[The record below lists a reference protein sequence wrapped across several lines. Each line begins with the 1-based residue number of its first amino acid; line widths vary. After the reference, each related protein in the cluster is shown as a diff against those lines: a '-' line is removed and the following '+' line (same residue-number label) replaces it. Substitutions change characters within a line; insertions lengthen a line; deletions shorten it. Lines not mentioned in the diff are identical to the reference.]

1 MAFKDLYVL
10 STEGSNW
17 SVPQDFDVTFNWD
30 YDEGRA
36 AMMGLYAKGK
46 EMQWDA
52 ATRID
57 WSQELDEDN
66 PEQMPEESLPIHMAP
81 CYLKM
86 SEKEKATVRR
96 NFQAWQL
103 SQFMQ
108 GEQGALVCAAKIVTQ
123 VPDVDSKF
131 YAATQTIDEARHVEA
146 YRRLLGKFGVAYPMT
161 KPLQDLI
168 DQTLRDS
175 RWDMTYLGMQ
185 VVIEGL
191 ALAAFG
197 QIRDNAQNQ
206 LCAQVNAYVMQDE
219 SRHVAFG
226 RLALR
231 DYYPQLTQ
239 RERDE
244 REHFLLEASYLMRDR
259 FDAVELWQHLGL
271 PIEECAQA
279 MYESGFMEKF
289 RNSLFTRIVP
299 IVRDIGLWGDTI
311 RKGYEEMGVI
321 EYAKSD
327 VQALQDEDEHIALQF
342 DARRKEAQHVVAGAR
357 PGQGPTRDVSVVVRH
372 VGFHA
377 RELHDL

>member
-1 MAFKDLYVL
+1 LRQTAQSREREGSNAMTAIKDIYALG
-10 STEGSNW
+10 TEGSTW
-17 SVPQDFDVTFNWD
+17 SVPQDFDVNFNWD
-30 YDEGRA
+30 YDDGRA

-66 PEQMPEESLPIHMAP
+66 PEQMPEESLPIHMAD
-81 CYLKM
+81 CYKKM
-86 SEKEKATVRR
+86 SGKEKATVRR
-96 NFQAWQL
+96 HFQAWQL

-108 GEQGALVCAAKIVTQ
+108 GEQGALICAAKIVTQ
-123 VPDVDSKF
+123 VPDADSKF

-146 YRRLLGKFGVAYPMT
+146 YKRLLTKFKVAYPMT

-197 QIRDNAQNQ
+197 QIRDQAQNP

-231 DYYPQLTQ
+231 DYYPHLTQ
-239 RERDE
+239 KERDE
-244 REHFLLEASYLMRDR
+244 REEFLLEASYLMRDR
-259 FDAVELWQHLGL
+259 FDAVELWQNLGL
-271 PIEECAQA
+271 PVEDCAKA

-299 IVRDIGLWGDTI
+299 IVKDIGLWGDYI
-311 RKGYEEMGVI
+311 QKGYTEMGVI
-321 EYAKSD
+321 DYAKSD
-327 VQALQDEDEHIALQF
+327 VQALQDNDEDIAKQF
-342 DARRKEAQHVVAGAR
+342 DARQRDIQRVIDRAKVAA
-357 PGQGPTRDVSVVVRH
+357 
-372 VGFHA
+372 
-377 RELHDL
+377 E

>member
-1 MAFKDLYVL
+1 MAFKDLYAL
-10 STEGSNW
+10 STEGSTW
-17 SVPQDFDVTFNWD
+17 SVKQDFDAVFNWD
-30 YDEGRA
+30 YDDGRA
-36 AMMGLYAKGK
+36 GMMGLYAKGK

-52 ATRID
+52 STRID

-66 PEQMPEESLPIHMAP
+66 PQGMPEESLPIHMAD
-81 CYLKM
+81 CYKRM
-86 SEKEKATVRR
+86 SEKEKGVVRR
-96 NFQAWQL
+96 NFQAWQI

-108 GEQGALVCAAKIVTQ
+108 GEQGALICAAKIVTQ
-123 VPDVDSKF
+123 VPDADSKF
-131 YAATQTIDEARHVEA
+131 YASTQTIDEARHVEA
-146 YRRLLGKFGVAYPMT
+146 YKRLLAKFGVAYPMT
-161 KPLQDLI
+161 KPLKELI

-197 QIRDNAQNQ
+197 TIRDNAQNQ

-239 RERDE
+239 KERDE
-244 REHFLLEASYLMRDR
+244 REQFLLEASYLMRDR
-259 FDAVELWQHLGL
+259 FDAVELWQHLDL
-271 PIEECAQA
+271 PIEECATA

-289 RNSLFTRIVP
+289 RNSLFARIVP
-299 IVRDIGLWGDTI
+299 IVKDIGLWGDYI

-321 EYAKSD
+321 GYAQSD
-327 VQALQDEDEHIALQF
+327 VDALQAEDDFIAKRF
-342 DARRKEAQHVVAGAR
+342 DARRAEVQRVIDRAAA
-357 PGQGPTRDVSVVVRH
+357 
-372 VGFHA
+372 A
-377 RELHDL
+377 AE

>member
-1 MAFKDLYVL
+1 MSFKDLYTL
-10 STEGSNW
+10 GTEGSTW
-17 SVPQDFDVTFNWD
+17 SVKQDFDAVFNWD
-30 YDEGRA
+30 YDDGRA

-52 ATRID
+52 TTRID
-57 WSQELDEDN
+57 WSQELNEDN
-66 PEQMPEESLPIHMAP
+66 PEGMPDESMPIHMAP
-81 CYLKM
+81 CFLKM
-86 SEKEKATVRR
+86 PEKEKGNVRR

-108 GEQGALVCAAKIVTQ
+108 GEQGALICAAKIVTQ

-146 YRRLLGKFGVAYPMT
+146 YRKLLTKFEVAYPIT
-161 KPLQDLI
+161 KPLKELI

-197 QIRDNAQNQ
+197 TIRDNAQNE

-231 DYYPQLTQ
+231 DYYPQLTPK
-239 RERDE
+239 ERDE
-244 REHFLLEASYLMRDR
+244 REEFLLEASYLMRDR
-259 FDAVELWQHLGL
+259 FDAVELWQNLEL
-271 PIEECAQA
+271 PIEECVEYVDSSPDMREFQ
-279 MYESGFMEKF
+279 S
-289 RNSLFTRIVP
+289 RLFSRIVP
-299 IVRDIGLWGDTI
+299 TIKNIGLWGPKI
-311 RKGYEEMGVI
+311 RRAYSNMGVMAFADLDS
-321 EYAKSD
+321 E
-327 VQALQDEDEHIALQF
+327 QMMENDEKVAQEF
-342 DARRKEAQHVVAGAR
+342 DARMGRTANA
-357 PGQGPTRDVSVVVRH
+357 
-372 VGFHA
+372 
-377 RELHDL
+377 